1 MKELDLYTS
10 KNRRIAIS
18 FLCMFFITYPNVMWI
33 PWNIANLAPDAR
45 LVFWCSFGF
54 RCIFFF
60 ILFYYQIGYNIRR
73 INDCGF
79 AGRFWRNFLFS
90 IIAGVVFIA
99 LSHLVPL
106 FGIQSG
112 TVAKHLTF
120 QFLVVSLLCTFIG
133 YIYDL
138 NNAKRQKEK
147 LIERLK
153 IENLQ
158 SRCNALVNQ
167 INPHFFFNSL
177 NGISSLVRKGND
189 DNTLEYVSQLSDIF
203 RYILQS
209 DRRQMVTLEEEI
221 SFVEAFSHVM
231 EVRFGGKLR
240 FDIAI
245 SDELKAMR
253 MPVLSLL
260 PLLENVTVHNR
271 IDSDHKM
278 TVTIRSDK
286 DNTVIVENPV
296 FPKASAPD
304 TNGTGIDNLRNR
316 FRLLAGKDINVSS
329 DNNTF
334 RVTLPLTE

>member
-1 MKELDLYTS
+1 
-10 KNRRIAIS
+10 
-18 FLCMFFITYPNVMWI
+18 MFFITYPNVMWI
-33 PWNIANLAPDAR
+33 PWNVANLQSGSQ
-45 LVFWCSFGF
+45 LSFWGSFIF
-54 RCIFFF
+54 RCVFFF
-60 ILFYYQIGYNIRR
+60 ILFYFQIGYNIKK
-73 INDCGF
+73 INNSGF
-79 AGRFWRNFLFS
+79 VGRFGKNILYSF
-90 IIAGVVFIA
+90 IAGVLFLAI
-99 LSHLVPL
+99 SYLVPL

-133 YIYDL
+133 YIADL

-147 LIERLK
+147 LIEQLK
-153 IENLQ
+153 IESLQ
-158 SRCNALVNQ
+158 SRYDALANQ

-177 NGISSLVRKGND
+177 GAISSLVRKGND
-189 DNTLEYVSQLSDIF
+189 EVTLEYVAQLSDIF

-245 SDELKAMR
+245 SDEHKAMSLS
-253 MPVLSLL
+253 VLSLL

-329 DNNTF
+329 DNNMF

>member
-1 MKELDLYTS
+1 MYL
-10 KNRRIAIS
+10 
-18 FLCMFFITYPNVMWI
+18 FFV
-33 PWNIANLAPDAR
+33 
-45 LVFWCSFGF
+45 
-54 RCIFFF
+54 
-60 ILFYYQIGYNIRR
+60 LFYYQIGYNIRR

-79 AGRFWRNFLFS
+79 AGRFWRNILFS
-90 IIAGVVFIA
+90 IIAGIVFIA
-99 LSHLVPL
+99 ISYLVPL

-138 NNAKRQKEK
+138 NNAKRQKEM

-221 SFVEAFSHVM
+221 SLSRH
-231 EVRFGGKLR
+231 
-240 FDIAI
+240 
-245 SDELKAMR
+245 SR
-253 MPVLSLL
+253 MSW
-260 PLLENVTVHNR
+260 
-271 IDSDHKM
+271 
-278 TVTIRSDK
+278 RS
-286 DNTVIVENPV
+286 
-296 FPKASAPD
+296 
-304 TNGTGIDNLRNR
+304 
-316 FRLLAGKDINVSS
+316 VSVV
-329 DNNTF
+329 NYI
-334 RVTLPLTE
+334 LT

>member
-1 MKELDLYTS
+1 
-10 KNRRIAIS
+10 
-18 FLCMFFITYPNVMWI
+18 MFFITYPNVMWI
-33 PWNIANLAPDAR
+33 PWNIANLMPDEQ
-45 LVFWCSFGF
+45 LSFWCSFGF
-54 RCIFFF
+54 RCVFFF
-60 ILFYYQIGYNIRR
+60 FLFYYQIGFNIRR
-73 INDCGF
+73 IVDCGF
-79 AGRFWRNFLFS
+79 VSRFWRNILFAVV
-90 IIAGVVFIA
+90 AGVIFIA
-99 LSHLVPL
+99 ISCLVPL
-106 FGIQSG
+106 FAIQSG

-138 NNAKRQKEK
+138 NNAKRQKEL

-209 DRRQMVTLEEEI
+209 DRRQMVSLEEEI

-245 SDELKAMR
+245 ADEQKAMR
-253 MPVLSLL
+253 LPVLSML

-286 DNTVIVENPV
+286 SNTLIVENPIY
-296 FPKASAPD
+296 PKATAPD
-304 TNGTGIDNLRNR
+304 TNGTGLDNLRNR
-316 FRLLAGKDINVSS
+316 FSLLAGKEISVAS
-329 DNNTF
+329 DDNTF
-334 RVTLPLTE
+334 SVTLPLTEL

>member
-1 MKELDLYTS
+1 
-10 KNRRIAIS
+10 
-18 FLCMFFITYPNVMWI
+18 MFFITYPNVMWI
-33 PWNIANLAPDAR
+33 PWNVANLQSGSQ
-45 LVFWCSFGF
+45 LSFWVSFIF
-54 RCIFFF
+54 RCVFFF
-60 ILFYYQIGYNIRR
+60 ILFYFQIGYNIKK
-73 INDCGF
+73 INNSGF
-79 AGRFWRNFLFS
+79 VGRFGKNILYSF
-90 IIAGVVFIA
+90 IAGVLFLAI
-99 LSHLVPL
+99 SYLVPL

-133 YIYDL
+133 YIADL

-147 LIERLK
+147 LIEQLK
-153 IENLQ
+153 IESLQ
-158 SRCNALVNQ
+158 SRYDALANQ

-177 NGISSLVRKGND
+177 GAISSLVRNGHD
-189 DNTLEYVSQLSDIF
+189 ELTLEYVAQLSDIF

-245 SDELKAMR
+245 SDEHKAMSLS
-253 MPVLSLL
+253 VLSLL

-329 DNNTF
+329 DNNMF

>member
-1 MKELDLYTS
+1 M
-10 KNRRIAIS
+10 
-18 FLCMFFITYPNVMWI
+18 
-33 PWNIANLAPDAR
+33 
-45 LVFWCSFGF
+45 
-54 RCIFFF
+54 
-60 ILFYYQIGYNIRR
+60 Q
-73 INDCGF
+73 
-79 AGRFWRNFLFS
+79 
-90 IIAGVVFIA
+90 
-99 LSHLVPL
+99 
-106 FGIQSG
+106 
-112 TVAKHLTF
+112 
-120 QFLVVSLLCTFIG
+120 
-133 YIYDL
+133 
-138 NNAKRQKEK
+138 
-147 LIERLK
+147 IERLK

-231 EVRFGGKLR
+231 EVRFGGKLH

-245 SDELKAMR
+245 SDEHKAMSL
-253 MPVLSLL
+253 PVLSLL